1 MEDIFGMI
9 DKEYSNYVIN
19 FYKEKRYNNNL
30 DRMDKWKAIME
41 REWLS
46 SEYAVDI
53 LRELSII

>member
-1 MEDIFGMI
+1 MI
-9 DKEYSNYVIN
+9 DREYSDYVIN
-19 FYKEKRYNNNL
+19 SYIEKRFNNNL

-53 LRELSII
+53 LKELSII